1 MTRHART
8 LFGFTLAVLAAGA
21 CIDPSGGGGPIM
33 CRDPLLGDGADGGT
47 DAGTDAGTDGAGGGV
62 DGVGDGGTDGGAG
75 IDSGGPEA
83 GRVSCGRSDPVFV
96 CEVPNA
102 RDLGGTPIAAGQLVA
117 CGAIYRG
124 PPLARLSPDGCQVF
138 AKLGIRTV
146 IDLRVESER
155 AALPESACVQDAATI
170 VSAPMPIPYTVTG
183 AEYIAALDAKTSLAA
198 AFAALGD
205 PAAYPVYIHCTWGR
219 DRTGVLAA
227 AILLALGAT
236 RADILQEYTL
246 SQRTVGAFP
255 FSLTQMLDE
264 IDARGGIEAVL
275 TAAGVTPEQLTALRA
290 RVSG

>member
-1 MTRHART
+1 MTRQART
-8 LFGFTLAVLAAGA
+8 SFRFTLVAVAVAA
-21 CIDPSGGGGPIM
+21 CIDRSGGNGPIL
-33 CRDPLLGDGADGGT
+33 CRDPLLGDGAD
-47 DAGTDAGTDGAGGGV
+47 DGADGGMDGGDDGGMDGVRDGGGGV
-62 DGVGDGGTDGGAG
+62 DSGGA
-75 IDSGGPEA
+75 DA
-83 GRVSCGRSDPVFV
+83 GRTSCGRSDPVFV

-102 RDLGGTPIAAGQLVA
+102 RDLGGTPLAGGQSVA

-124 PPLARLSPDGCQVF
+124 PPLASLSPDGCQVF

-155 AALPESACVQDAATI
+155 AALPESACVQDAASI

-183 AEYIAALDAKTSLAA
+183 AEYIAALDATPSLAA

-255 FSLTQMLDE
+255 FSLTEMLNE
-264 IDARGGIEAVL
+264 IDTRGGITAVL
-275 TAAGVTPEQLTALRA
+275 TAAGVTPEQVAALRA
-290 RVSG
+290 RATMP